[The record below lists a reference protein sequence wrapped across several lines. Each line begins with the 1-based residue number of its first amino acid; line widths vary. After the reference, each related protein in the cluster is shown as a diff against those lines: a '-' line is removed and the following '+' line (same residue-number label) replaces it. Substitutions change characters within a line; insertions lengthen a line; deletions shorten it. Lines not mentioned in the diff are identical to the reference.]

1 MYNLIDQFHRY
12 HLIISKVSTK
22 MTMRY
27 LIVYFFFIDKDYLKG
42 TKSVSYIYFENVT
55 EQFKTV
61 DPFLKLNGR
70 RTK

>member
-12 HLIISKVSTK
+12 QLIISKVSTK

>member
-1 MYNLIDQFHRY
+1 
-12 HLIISKVSTK
+12 
-22 MTMRY
+22 MRY